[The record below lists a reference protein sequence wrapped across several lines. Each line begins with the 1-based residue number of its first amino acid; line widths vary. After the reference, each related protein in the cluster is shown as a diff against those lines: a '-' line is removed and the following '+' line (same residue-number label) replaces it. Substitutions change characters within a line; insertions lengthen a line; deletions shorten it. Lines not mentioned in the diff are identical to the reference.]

1 MAMVITGN
9 PGVGKHTTAKEITKH
24 LELSILDINI
34 IARDSGLFELDK
46 DTNDVDVEELE
57 KIIDKKISDSSLI
70 VGHLAPYV
78 VPSEKVDKVVVLRK
92 SPYDL
97 LEIYKK
103 RGYTKEK
110 SKENAGSEVLG
121 IIANDAIDKFGT
133 KVFQVDTTGKNVK
146 EVSEIVLNIF
156 DDSYSSE
163 GHEIDW
169 LETILKREDLKK
181 FFAY

>member
-1 MAMVITGN
+1 MVITGN
-9 PGVGKHTTAKEITKH
+9 PGVGKHTTAKEIIRH
-24 LELSILDINI
+24 LELSILDINT

-46 DTNDVDVEELE
+46 DTNNVDVEKLE

-78 VPSEKVDKVVVLRK
+78 VPPEKIDKVVVLRK

-97 LEIYKK
+97 LEVYKK

-110 SKENAGSEVLG
+110 SKENVGSEVLG
-121 IIANDAIDKFGT
+121 IIANDAMDKFGN
-133 KVFQVDTTGKNVK
+133 KVFQVNTTGKSVE
-146 EVSEIVLNIF
+146 EVSKKVLDIF
-156 DDSYSSE
+156 GSSCFSE
-163 GHEIDW
+163 KIDW
-169 LETILKREDLKK
+169 LEMITKKDDLKK